1 MILIGNILNKKH
13 PVKIIDST
21 FAIFL
26 IFIGAVLISQ
36 MHTLIGSYMNS
47 AIDEMTRTHEIIMEN
62 KSNQVNKIIFL
73 EDYFSYIFNK
83 KIPLE
88 QEIKYN
94 KIIDRAKK
102 NYSFRY
108 TSENNDS
115 HNVVI
120 NIIGRDILSKYP
132 MLTLKTNQHEL
143 VNEINAIQHL
153 FSLLPLTNNNFNVES
168 RIYYVSKSGLYATTT
183 PSDKVNAQS
192 IESTYER
199 MINSQYFINA
209 MKLTK
214 SSKTNIFTTAYEGP
228 NNEGKLITM
237 YVPVIIDGITTG
249 VICFDFEVRKLGV
262 LLNNSIDNK
271 NIGSYFWIDG
281 STNIIASSES
291 NISAEDRKIANKVL
305 SLTNNYTTGRFY
317 SGFSFVTYKKVKGE
331 YGALFVTHSPLQ
343 ILKSEYGTQ
352 LIFIL
357 LLWAGFTFS
366 LLFSYVLIRNLIK
379 KMHVLQHS
387 LEWKASHDTLT
398 NVLNRNGFYSE
409 LELALSKLKSTD
421 YPIAIIQIDLD
432 KFKSINDSYGHF
444 AGDMVLIHAA
454 KTIKNN
460 IRKEDVLGRLGGEEF
475 CIFCPSLTL
484 IESSKLAENLRLSIN
499 TEKIEVAK
507 NTWIHISASFGVSC
521 SSEINSYDI
530 KKLQIMSDKRLY
542 LAKEN
547 GRNKV
552 FSAG

>member
-120 NIIGRDILSKYP
+120 NVIGRDILSKYP

-199 MINSQYFINA
+199 MISSQYFINA

-237 YVPVIIDGITTG
+237 YVPVIIDGVTTG

-271 NIGSYFWIDG
+271 NTGSYFWIDG
-281 STNIIASSES
+281 GTNIIASSES

-343 ILKSEYGTQ
+343 ILRSEYGTQ

-475 CIFCPSLTL
+475 CIFCPGLTL
-484 IESSKLAENLRLSIN
+484 IESTKLAENLRLSIN

-507 NTWIHISASFGVSC
+507 NTWISISASFGVSC

-547 GRNKV
+547 GRNRV

>member
-120 NIIGRDILSKYP
+120 NVIGRDILSKYP

-199 MINSQYFINA
+199 MISSQYFINA

-343 ILKSEYGTQ
+343 ILRSEYGTQ
-352 LIFIL
+352 LIFVL

-366 LLFSYVLIRNLIK
+366 LLFSYVLIRKLIK

-398 NVLNRNGFYSE
+398 DVLNRNGFYSE
-409 LELALSKLKSTD
+409 LELVLSKLKRTD

-432 KFKSINDSYGHF
+432 KFKSINDNYGHF
-444 AGDMVLIHAA
+444 AGDLVLIHAA

-475 CIFCPSLTL
+475 CIFCPGLSL
-484 IESSKLAENLRLSIN
+484 IESTKLAENLRLSIS
-499 TEKIEVAK
+499 TEKIEVVK
-507 NTWIHISASFGVSC
+507 NTWINISASFGVSC

-547 GRNKV
+547 GRNRV

>member
-120 NIIGRDILSKYP
+120 NVIGRDILSKYP

-199 MINSQYFINA
+199 MISSQYFINA

-214 SSKTNIFTTAYEGP
+214 SSKINIFTTAYEGP

-237 YVPVIIDGITTG
+237 YVPVIIDGVTTG

-271 NIGSYFWIDG
+271 NTGSYFWIDG
-281 STNIIASSES
+281 GTNIIASSES

-343 ILKSEYGTQ
+343 ILRSEYGTQ

-475 CIFCPSLTL
+475 CIFCPGLTL
-484 IESSKLAENLRLSIN
+484 IESTKLAENLRLSIN

-507 NTWIHISASFGVSC
+507 NTWISISASFGVSC

-547 GRNKV
+547 GRNRV
-552 FSAG
+552 FSVG

>member
-36 MHTLIGSYMNS
+36 MHTLIGSYMNY
-47 AIDEMTRTHEIIMEN
+47 AIDEMTRTHEIIMES
-62 KSNQVNKIIFL
+62 KSNQVNKVIFL

-83 KIPLE
+83 KISLE
-88 QEIKYN
+88 QEIRYN

-108 TSENNDS
+108 TSESSDS

-120 NIIGRDILSKYP
+120 SVIRRDLLSKYP
-132 MLTLKTNQHEL
+132 ILSLKTNQHKL
-143 VNEINAIQHL
+143 ANEINAIQHL

-199 MINSQYFINA
+199 MISSQYFINA
-209 MKLTK
+209 MKLPK
-214 SSKTNIFTTAYEGP
+214 SSKTNIFTAAYNGP

-237 YVPVIIDGITTG
+237 YVPVIIDGVTVG

-291 NISAEDRKIANKVL
+291 NISVEDRKIANRVI
-305 SLTNNYTTGRFY
+305 SLTNNYTTGRFH

-343 ILKSEYGTQ
+343 ILRSEYGTQ
-352 LIFIL
+352 LIFVL

-366 LLFSYVLIRNLIK
+366 LLFSYVLIRKLIK

-398 NVLNRNGFYSE
+398 DVLNRNGFYSE
-409 LELALSKLKSTD
+409 LELVLSKLKRTD

-432 KFKSINDSYGHF
+432 KFKSINDNYGHF
-444 AGDMVLIHAA
+444 AGDLVLIHAA

-475 CIFCPSLTL
+475 CIFCPGLSL
-484 IESSKLAENLRLSIN
+484 IESTKLAENLRLSIS
-499 TEKIEVAK
+499 TEKIEVVK
-507 NTWIHISASFGVSC
+507 NTWINISASFGVSC

-547 GRNKV
+547 GRNRV

>member
-475 CIFCPSLTL
+475 CIFCPGLTL
-484 IESSKLAENLRLSIN
+484 YR
-499 TEKIEVAK
+499 
-507 NTWIHISASFGVSC
+507 
-521 SSEINSYDI
+521 
-530 KKLQIMSDKRLY
+530 
-542 LAKEN
+542 
-547 GRNKV
+547 
-552 FSAG
+552 

>member
-1 MILIGNILNKKH
+1 M
-13 PVKIIDST
+13 
-21 FAIFL
+21 
-26 IFIGAVLISQ
+26 
-36 MHTLIGSYMNS
+36 
-47 AIDEMTRTHEIIMEN
+47 
-62 KSNQVNKIIFL
+62 
-73 EDYFSYIFNK
+73 
-83 KIPLE
+83 
-88 QEIKYN
+88 
-94 KIIDRAKK
+94 
-102 NYSFRY
+102 
-108 TSENNDS
+108 
-115 HNVVI
+115 
-120 NIIGRDILSKYP
+120 
-132 MLTLKTNQHEL
+132 
-143 VNEINAIQHL
+143 
-153 FSLLPLTNNNFNVES
+153 ES

-199 MINSQYFINA
+199 MISSQYFINA
-209 MKLTK
+209 MKLPK
-214 SSKTNIFTTAYEGP
+214 SSKTNIFTAAYNGP

-237 YVPVIIDGITTG
+237 YVPVIIDGVTVG

-291 NISAEDRKIANKVL
+291 NISVEDRKIANRVI
-305 SLTNNYTTGRFY
+305 SLTNNYTTGRFH

-343 ILKSEYGTQ
+343 ILRSEYGTQ
-352 LIFIL
+352 LIFVL

-366 LLFSYVLIRNLIK
+366 LLFSYVLIRKLIK

-398 NVLNRNGFYSE
+398 DVLNRNGFYSE
-409 LELALSKLKSTD
+409 LELVLSKLKRTD

-432 KFKSINDSYGHF
+432 KFKSINDNYGHF
-444 AGDMVLIHAA
+444 AGDLVLIHAA

-475 CIFCPSLTL
+475 CIFCPGLSL
-484 IESSKLAENLRLSIN
+484 IESTKLAENLRLSIS
-499 TEKIEVAK
+499 TEKIEVVK
-507 NTWIHISASFGVSC
+507 NTWINISASFGVSC

-547 GRNKV
+547 GRNRV